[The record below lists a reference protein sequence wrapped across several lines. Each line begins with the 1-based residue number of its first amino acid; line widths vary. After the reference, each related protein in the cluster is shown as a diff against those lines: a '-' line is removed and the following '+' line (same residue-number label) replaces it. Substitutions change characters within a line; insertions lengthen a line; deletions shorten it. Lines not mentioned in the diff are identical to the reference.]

1 MSEAIAKNVARRV
14 GLHTVYVS
22 GLWLRKM
29 GDHAEMLA
37 ENPTTGE
44 WVLLVSEQIDGN
56 FSHIYEPAGIADKF
70 GPEPSNPNP
79 VLGRCLAF
87 GHAITD
93 HAKNGFCR
101 DWRPLSEI
109 DNG

>member
-1 MSEAIAKNVARRV
+1 MIAEKVARRV
-14 GLHTVYVS
+14 GKHTVEVS

-37 ENPTTGE
+37 ENPATGE
-44 WVLLVSEQIDGN
+44 WVLLASEQIEGQ
-56 FSHIYEPAGIADKF
+56 FSHICEPTGVADKF
-70 GPEPSNPNP
+70 GPGPSNPNP
-79 VLGRCLAF
+79 VLGRCAAF

-101 DWRPLSEI
+101 DWKPLSEVS
-109 DNG
+109 DD